1 MFLIANFLEAL
12 AGILDIVLNLYMWV
26 IIVRALISWVNPDPY
41 NPIVQMLYRITDQ
54 VLNRIRRLIPAYS
67 VGIDI
72 SPIIV
77 ILAIMFLR
85 GFLVQS
91 LFELA
96 RRMH

>member
-1 MFLIANFLEAL
+1 VFLIANFLEAF
-12 AGILDIVLNLYMWV
+12 ASILDIILNLYMWV

-41 NPIVQMLYRITDQ
+41 NPIVQMLYRITDP

-72 SPIIV
+72 SPIIA

-85 GFLVQS
+85 SFLVQS